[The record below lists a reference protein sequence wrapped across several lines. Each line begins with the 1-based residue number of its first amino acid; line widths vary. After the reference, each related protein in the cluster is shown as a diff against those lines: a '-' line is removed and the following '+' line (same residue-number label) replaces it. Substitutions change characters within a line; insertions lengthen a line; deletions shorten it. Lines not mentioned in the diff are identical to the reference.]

1 MGCIVKLRGEMV
13 CGLPFL
19 SVTSCS
25 DQLQGAGVDRYALN
39 FANVIF
45 VMKFTLSFFLF

>member
-1 MGCIVKLRGEMV
+1 MV
-13 CGLPFL
+13 CGLPFV

-25 DQLQGAGVDRYALN
+25 DQLQGAGGGDHYTVD

-45 VMKFTLSFFLF
+45 ITKFKLHSFCLSQLRKPS

>member
-1 MGCIVKLRGEMV
+1 MV
-13 CGLPFL
+13 CGLLFA

-25 DQLQGAGVDRYALN
+25 DQLQGAGVDRYAVN

-45 VMKFTLSFFLF
+45 LMKFTLRSFCFSQLSKPK